1 MPTVKNNFVLGKMS
15 SDVDARLLKKGE
27 YRTATNIN
35 IANSNGSDV
44 GAIEKTLSNRQVT
57 NLALGTNRT
66 TIGGTSDEFEEKL
79 YWLVKS
85 DSGSFVI
92 EHEIKTNTTS
102 YVLKDTRIESVL
114 DFDKDYLVTGIVLII
129 DTDNDNRFLVFT
141 DNNSEPKLINIERAK
156 KYGENGFELED
167 ILLIKKPP
175 SNAPKITLGN
185 TESEEENNIEEKFLR
200 FGTRYKYLDNEYSAI
215 SPLSEV
221 AFKPK
226 NFYFDYATSTN
237 ESMVNEFNKVD
248 IEFNSGSKLVK
259 EIEVL
264 FIESGKNIPYII
276 ERYNKE
282 DEEWGDDVPYSI
294 SFTNNKIY
302 KTLSEKQL
310 FRLFD
315 GVPLKAKA
323 LEVINNI
330 LVFGNYTENWNLVD
344 QNDAR
349 INLDLSLSL
358 VSEDVVEGAS
368 YESNKSNRDIEVGIV
383 YGEKYGRHTT
393 VLTSQGNTVYIP
405 VSVSDKKNSLK
416 LEIKSNPPKF
426 ADWYR
431 IFIKQNKYDYD
442 TIVPTLFYEDGV
454 YRWIK
459 LEGNDKDKVNEGD
472 LLIVKSDSQGKLN
485 TTVLTKV
492 LAPLIVMKP

>member
-1 MPTVKNNFVLGKMS
+1 PTVKNNFVLGKMS

-102 YVLKDTRIESVL
+102 YVLKDTREESVL
-114 DFDKDYLVTGIVLII
+114 DFNKDYLVTGIVLII

-141 DNNSEPKLINIERAK
+141 DNNTEPKCVNIERAK
-156 KYGENGFELED
+156 KYSENGFELED

-368 YESNKSNRDIEVGIV
+368 YESNKSNRDIEVG
-383 YGEKYGRHTT
+383 
-393 VLTSQGNTVYIP
+393 
-405 VSVSDKKNSLK
+405 
-416 LEIKSNPPKF
+416 
-426 ADWYR
+426 
-431 IFIKQNKYDYD
+431 
-442 TIVPTLFYEDGV
+442 
-454 YRWIK
+454 
-459 LEGNDKDKVNEGD
+459 
-472 LLIVKSDSQGKLN
+472 
-485 TTVLTKV
+485 
-492 LAPLIVMKP
+492 